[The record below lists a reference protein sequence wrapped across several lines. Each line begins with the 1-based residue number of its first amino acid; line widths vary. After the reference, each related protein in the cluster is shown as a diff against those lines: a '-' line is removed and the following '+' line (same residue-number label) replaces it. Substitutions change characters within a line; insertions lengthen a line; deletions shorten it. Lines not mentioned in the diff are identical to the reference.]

1 MSILIASTSPA
12 FGKSPAMTEALR
24 QRGWELQTL
33 LDPSLTGPE
42 LLQDTLRRMNEAAA
56 DMDYLS
62 VGLAPVSAQFIARA
76 PQLKGLVKFGVGV
89 DNIDIPAASARR
101 IPVVNAPRANSN
113 AVAELALGYMLELAR
128 RMWTMHAT
136 ILAGGWTRHVGWEIE
151 GKTLGIVGLGSVGKI
166 LAAKARALGL
176 RVLATDPYPDMAFC
190 TEHGIPLLPL
200 EQLLSSADFVSLHV
214 AGGERN
220 RNLMGMPQFQIM
232 KRGACL
238 LNLSRGE
245 IVDTGALTTAL
256 REGHLGG
263 AALDAFIF
271 EPPDRNDPLFALPN
285 VLFTPH
291 VGGHTVEAQQNVN
304 RMNLED
310 LDLLEAGQRPRRVV
324 NPEIYS

>member
-1 MSILIASTSPA
+1 M
-12 FGKSPAMTEALR
+12 
-24 QRGWELQTL
+24 
-33 LDPSLTGPE
+33 
-42 LLQDTLRRMNEAAA
+42 
-56 DMDYLS
+56 
-62 VGLAPVSAQFIARA
+62 
-76 PQLKGLVKFGVGV
+76 
-89 DNIDIPAASARR
+89 
-101 IPVVNAPRANSN
+101 
-113 AVAELALGYMLELAR
+113 
-128 RMWTMHAT
+128 
-136 ILAGGWTRHVGWEIE
+136 
-151 GKTLGIVGLGSVGKI
+151 
-166 LAAKARALGL
+166 
-176 RVLATDPYPDMAFC
+176 
-190 TEHGIPLLPL
+190 LPL

-238 LNLSRGE
+238 LNVSRGE